1 MDDEMELVCLY
12 PTKRATTAA
21 AERAYWGRFAV
32 DHVGLGTKI
41 PGARAWKRVS
51 PLSHVNGRH
60 AEAPEPARRLRPHA
74 RASASSALY
83 CQPSQASAA
92 ADGDPYA
99 GCRLVGL
106 CTRRHG
112 RQGRRDACLIE
123 AGAGVN
129 AHVDARLCSG
139 STSQTSK
146 LSKTDCHHLREPMMA
161 MTATRSP

>member
-1 MDDEMELVCLY
+1 VRHQGQPTHTSRIERDPINAGLVMDDEMELVCLY

-32 DHVGLGTKI
+32 DHVRLGTKI

-60 AEAPEPARRLRPHA
+60 AEAPAPARRLRPHA

-92 ADGDPYA
+92 AGGDPYA
-99 GCRLVGL
+99 GCLA
-106 CTRRHG
+106 G
-112 RQGRRDACLIE
+112 RFMHATAREARSSRCLFDRGRCR
-123 AGAGVN
+123 G
-129 AHVDARLCSG
+129 
-139 STSQTSK
+139 
-146 LSKTDCHHLREPMMA
+146 
-161 MTATRSP
+161 